1 MGFKEADL
9 FGVPARI
16 FRISFSGELAYEI
29 NVESGYGVFMWEKI
43 MEIGKEMN
51 IEPYGTEALSTL
63 RIEMGHVAGSEI
75 DGRVNRF
82 RSISLEGM
90 LSKKK
95 DFIGKRSLNREAFL
109 DPGREKIVGVVPL
122 DKKTMIPEG
131 SHLVSNNKANLPNLK
146 LGHIS
151 ASCWS
156 VEYNNPFSLAI
167 LKDGKKKIGSKL
179 YALSP
184 LKNKSIPVE
193 IVSSHYVDPKGER
206 VRS

>member
-1 MGFKEADL
+1 
-9 FGVPARI
+9 
-16 FRISFSGELAYEI
+16 
-29 NVESGYGVFMWEKI
+29 
-43 MEIGKEMN
+43 
-51 IEPYGTEALSTL
+51 
-63 RIEMGHVAGSEI
+63 
-75 DGRVNRF
+75 
-82 RSISLEGM
+82 
-90 LSKKK
+90 
-95 DFIGKRSLNREAFL
+95 LN
-109 DPGREKIVGVVPL
+109 PNREKIVGVVPL

-131 SHLVSNNKANLPNLK
+131 SHLVRDSNTPLPNPK

-167 LKDGKKKIGSKL
+167 LKDGKKRIGEKL

-184 LKNKSIPVE
+184 LKNKNIPVE

>member
-1 MGFKEADL
+1 M
-9 FGVPARI
+9 
-16 FRISFSGELAYEI
+16 EL
-29 NVESGYGVFMWEKI
+29 
-43 MEIGKEMN
+43 GKEMN

-75 DGRVNRF
+75 DGRVIP
-82 RSISLEGM
+82 SDLSLDGM

-95 DFIGKRSLNREAFL
+95 DFIGKRSLNRKAFI
-109 DPGREKIVGVVPL
+109 DPEREKIVGVVPL

-131 SHLVSNNKANLPNLK
+131 SYLVIDSNASLPNPK

-167 LKDGKKKIGSKL
+167 LKNGKKRIGEKL

-184 LKNKSIPVE
+184 LKNKIIPVE
-193 IVSSHYVDPKGER
+193 IISSHYVDPKGER

>member
-1 MGFKEADL
+1 
-9 FGVPARI
+9 
-16 FRISFSGELAYEI
+16 
-29 NVESGYGVFMWEKI
+29 MWEKI

-75 DGRVNRF
+75 DGRTIA
-82 RSISLEGM
+82 SDLLLEGM

-95 DFIGKRSLNREAFL
+95 DFIGKRSLNREAFVN
-109 DPGREKIVGVVPL
+109 PNREKIVGVVPL

-131 SHLVSNNKANLPNLK
+131 SHLVEDSNASLPNLK
-146 LGHIS
+146 LGHVS

-167 LKDGKKKIGSKL
+167 IKDGKKKIGEKL

>member
-1 MGFKEADL
+1 MGYKEADL
-9 FGVPARI
+9 YGVPARI

-43 MEIGKEMN
+43 IELGKEMG

-75 DGRVNRF
+75 DGRTIP
-82 RSISLEGM
+82 SDLALDGM

-95 DFIGKRSLNREAFL
+95 DFIGKRSLSREGFIEL
-109 DPGREKIVGVVPL
+109 GREKIVGVVPV

-131 SHLVSNNKANLPNLK
+131 SHLVEDSKAKLPNPK

-167 LKDGKKKIGSKL
+167 LKDGKNKIGEKL

-184 LKNKSIPVE
+184 LKNKSIQVE